1 MQELL
6 AKKNHFFKGNIYLLS
21 KLPYLCIDNHYGMK
35 LSEIKKGLGGKGTL
49 IEIETGYNEWVA
61 YRNKDIHYDNLCLY
75 CFEKF
80 IHLQET
86 TSPVIRFI
94 CEKYGVD
101 KVFAYQ
107 DWGHSEEIGHCLL
120 GEDKNGMKHY
130 DYDCYYLIAVPK
142 SVSDSIP
149 ENEGEL
155 IKE

>member
-1 MQELL
+1 
-6 AKKNHFFKGNIYLLS
+6 
-21 KLPYLCIDNHYGMK
+21 MK
-35 LSEIKKGLGGKGTL
+35 LSEIKKELGGKGSL
-49 IEIETGYNEWVA
+49 IEIESSSSVLVA
-61 YRNKDIHYDNLCLY
+61 YRNKDIQYSDSCLY
-75 CFEKF
+75 CFEEF
-80 IHLQET
+80 IQLQQT

-107 DWGHSEEIGHCLL
+107 DWGHSEEMEYCLL

-130 DYDCYYLIAVPK
+130 DYDCYYLVAVPK

-155 IKE
+155 IKEF

>member
-1 MQELL
+1 MSFCQ
-6 AKKNHFFKGNIYLLS
+6 NS
-21 KLPYLCIDNHYGMK
+21 PYLCIENHLDMK
-35 LSEIKKGLGGKGTL
+35 LSEIKKELGGKGTL
-49 IEIETGYNEWVA
+49 IEIETGYHQWVA
-61 YRNKDIHYDNLCLY
+61 YRNKNIHYDNLCLY

-80 IHLQET
+80 IQLQET

-107 DWGHSEEIGHCLL
+107 DWGHSEEMGHCLL

-130 DYDCYYLIAVPK
+130 DYDCFYLVAVSKP
-142 SVSDSIP
+142 VSDSIP

-155 IKE
+155 IREF

>member
-1 MQELL
+1 
-6 AKKNHFFKGNIYLLS
+6 
-21 KLPYLCIDNHYGMK
+21 MK

-49 IEIETGYNEWVA
+49 IEIETGCHDWVA
-61 YRNKDIHYDNLCLY
+61 YRNKDIQYDDLCLY
-75 CFEKF
+75 SFEKF
-80 IHLQET
+80 IHLQQT

-107 DWGHSEEIGHCLL
+107 NWGHSEETEYCLL

-130 DYDCYYLIAVPK
+130 DYDCYYLVAVPK

-155 IKE
+155 IEDLSVLVF